1 MLFPIRRTGFLAL
14 VLLGSMTLPVAASQS
29 TGFRWWTS
37 EQFKKELGL
46 SSEQSGRIDR
56 IYQDTL
62 PELRQE
68 WQELERLETKL
79 SRLFE
84 SNADEAVLARQI
96 DRVET
101 ARANLNKSRA
111 LMLMRMRRV
120 LTAEQLVRFKTLAER
135 YEGEVGTSSPSR
147 SPGPASG
154 RR

>member
-1 MLFPIRRTGFLAL
+1 MTAVLRRPLWL
-14 VLLGSMTLPVAASQS
+14 VLILLGSIAPSILASQS
-29 TGFRWWTS
+29 QGFRWWTS
-37 EQFKKELGL
+37 DQFKSELGL
-46 SSEQSGRIDR
+46 TADQSARINK

-62 PELRQE
+62 PELHQE
-68 WQELERLETKL
+68 WDELDRLETKL

-84 SNADEAVLARQI
+84 SSSSDEAVLARQI

-120 LTAEQLVRFKTLAER
+120 LTTEQLVRFKTLAER
-135 YEGEVGTSSPSR
+135 YDAEARKSGPSR
-147 SPGPASG
+147 PSGG